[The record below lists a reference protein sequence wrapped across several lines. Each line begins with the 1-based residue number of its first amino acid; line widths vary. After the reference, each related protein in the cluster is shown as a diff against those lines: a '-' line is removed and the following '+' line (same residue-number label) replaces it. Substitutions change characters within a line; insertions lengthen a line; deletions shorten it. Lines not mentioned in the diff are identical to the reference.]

1 MSAPDTLLLKILL
14 VPVLIASVT
23 LVGRRYGQRVGGWL
37 GSFPIVAGP
46 ILFVL
51 AFENGAEFGA
61 AAAYS
66 AFIAIVP
73 AMIFYVVYARLALR
87 ATWWIATVLG
97 IVVWCLVAGLL
108 WRLELSMV
116 FALMAVVAAL
126 WWSGRAMPDLSD
138 DVRGDGRGDGRVAVS
153 PHPFELPARMVTG
166 AMVTLITSELGKHG
180 GASIGGF
187 ASLFPSIGLVVAAF
201 NHARSA
207 PAAAIFFLKGMTHGM
222 WSVGTFCVTLTLT
235 LPKLGL
241 TAGFGLA
248 VLVAVATHAI
258 SRPRA

>member
-1 MSAPDTLLLKILL
+1 MSAPDTLFLKILL

-46 ILFVL
+46 ILFIL
-51 AFENGAEFGA
+51 SFENGTEFGA

-66 AFIAIVP
+66 AFVAIVP
-73 AMIFYVVYARLALR
+73 AMIFYVVYARLAVR
-87 ATWWIATVLG
+87 TSWWIAAAIG
-97 IVVWCLVAGLL
+97 IVIWCLVAGLL
-108 WRLELSMV
+108 WQLDLSMV
-116 FALMAVVAAL
+116 LAAIAVVAAL
-126 WWSGRAMPDLSD
+126 GWSARAMPERLA
-138 DVRGDGRGDGRVAVS
+138 DGLAGQVAAS
-153 PHPFELPARMVTG
+153 PHPLELPARMATG
-166 AMVTLITSELGKHG
+166 ALVTLITSELGKQG

-201 NHARSA
+201 NHARSG
-207 PAAAIFFLKGMTHGM
+207 PAAAVHFLKGMTRGM

-235 LPKLGL
+235 LPKIGL
-241 TAGFGLA
+241 VAGFGLA

>member
-116 FALMAVVAAL
+116 FPSWLSSL
-126 WWSGRAMPDLSD
+126 RSGGPAERCQISPTMCVGMDEAMGGLRCRRIPLSYRRA
-138 DVRGDGRGDGRVAVS
+138 
-153 PHPFELPARMVTG
+153 
-166 AMVTLITSELGKHG
+166 
-180 GASIGGF
+180 
-187 ASLFPSIGLVVAAF
+187 
-201 NHARSA
+201 
-207 PAAAIFFLKGMTHGM
+207 
-222 WSVGTFCVTLTLT
+222 W
-235 LPKLGL
+235 
-241 TAGFGLA
+241 
-248 VLVAVATHAI
+248 
-258 SRPRA
+258 

>member
-46 ILFVL
+46 ILFIL
-51 AFENGAEFGA
+51 AFENGPEFGA

-66 AFIAIVP
+66 AFVAIVP
-73 AMIFYVVYARLALR
+73 AMIFYVVYARLAVAR
-87 ATWWIATVLG
+87 SWWIAAVLG
-97 IVVWCLVAGLL
+97 IVIWFLVAGLL
-108 WRLELSMV
+108 WQWGLPMV
-116 FALMAVVAAL
+116 VATMAVVAAL
-126 WWSGRAMPDLSD
+126 WWSGRAMPDLSVD
-138 DVRGDGRGDGRVAVS
+138 GHGDGGGDGRVAVS
-153 PHPFELPARMVTG
+153 PHPLELPARMATG

-201 NHARSA
+201 NHARSG